1 MINHLITKHNKIK
14 MKNRYIEA
22 TDRDVDRKYNSLK
35 DYAVAFIEGMS
46 ETQRERFKNML
57 ENKIECGM
65 SVAKLYGL
73 DYQEFISEVKK
84 ELGVE

>member
-1 MINHLITKHNKIK
+1 MISSLINIHPKYKIK
-14 MKNRYIEA
+14 QLEKQIKI
-22 TDRDVDRKYNSLK
+22 VDKKYNSLK

-46 ETQRERFKNML
+46 QTQRERFKNML

-73 DYQEFISEVKK
+73 DYQEFITEVKK